1 MTTTPKQRRQR
12 TGPNSQGET
21 LTVWDALSTAAKP
34 QLADIPQAAADQ
46 AAFEGHI
53 ADIKVANA
61 EQESL
66 IAKLRDSYKTR
77 REMAKQARI
86 LRNRIVSHLQSKF
99 GPDSERL
106 REFGLRPKGRSVRRK
121 AAANTPA
128 ALDSGGSL
136 VNRP

>member
-1 MTTTPKQRRQR
+1 MTTPPKQRRAR

-34 QLADIPQAAADQ
+34 HLADNPQAAADQ
-46 AAFEGHI
+46 TALEGAI
-53 ADIKVANA
+53 ADIKAANA

-66 IAKLRDSYKTR
+66 TARLRDSIKTR
-77 REMAKQARI
+77 QEKAKQARI
-86 LRNRIVSHLQSKF
+86 LRNRIVTHLQSKF

-106 REFGLRPKGRSVRRK
+106 REFGLRPKGRVRRK
-121 AAANTPA
+121 SAANTPA
-128 ALDSGGSL
+128 ATDGSGSL